1 MQGTDYNKS
10 IEFVLW
16 DMKDD
21 DVPTKNSGLCT
32 IGNLSVKNINIS
44 KKPKYVISFIE
55 LVKVVTLVGE
65 ILLYITVTTPLSES
79 NVFNSNV
86 IDVG

>member
-1 MQGTDYNKS
+1 MLVIRD
-10 IEFVLW
+10 V
-16 DMKDD
+16 KDD
-21 DVPTKNSGLCT
+21 DVPTENSGLCT
-32 IGNLSVKNINIS
+32 FDNLSVKNINIS
-44 KKPKYVISFIE
+44 KKPKYVMSFIE